1 MNAMSYIIE
10 LRKLVGTTPII
21 MTGACVLLC
30 DSGRL
35 LLQRRTDNGL
45 WGSPGGSMELGET
58 LEDVAKRELLEETGL
73 VAREL
78 TLMHV
83 FSGPELYYKYPNGD
97 EVYNIVAAY
106 ICTNYEG
113 NLQMDSNE
121 VSELAFFDFTS
132 LPHPNE
138 LSPPER
144 PVISK
149 FLEYLN
155 HNKSLSRN

>member
-1 MNAMSYIIE
+1 MGYISE

-73 VAREL
+73 VARQL

-106 ICTNYEG
+106 ICTDYEG
-113 NLQMDSNE
+113 DLQMDNNE
-121 VSELAFFDFTS
+121 VSELVFFDFTS
-132 LPHPNE
+132 LPLPNE

-149 FLEYLN
+149 FLEYLSYEN
-155 HNKSLSRN
+155 NLNRN

>member
-1 MNAMSYIIE
+1 MSYIMN

-45 WGSPGGSMELGET
+45 WGTPGGSMELGET

-73 VAREL
+73 VARQLE
-78 TLMHV
+78 LMHV

-106 ICTNYEG
+106 ICSDYEG
-113 NLQMDSNE
+113 VLQSDNNE
-121 VSELAFFDFTS
+121 VSELAFFEFTNFPPLS
-132 LPHPNE
+132 E
-138 LSPPER
+138 LSPPEI

-155 HNKSLSRN
+155 HN